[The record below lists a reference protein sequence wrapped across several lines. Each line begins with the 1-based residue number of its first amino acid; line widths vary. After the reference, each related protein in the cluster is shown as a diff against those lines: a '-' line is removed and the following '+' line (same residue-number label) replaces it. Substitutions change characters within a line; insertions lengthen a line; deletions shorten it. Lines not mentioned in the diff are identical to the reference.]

1 MRQVI
6 FRAKRVEDGLREGEA
21 GWEILVD
28 GELIEEVDN
37 DDMDISTESF
47 KLLWERLGIDLK
59 FDAE

>member
-1 MRQVI
+1 MTLVV
-6 FRAKRVEDGLREGEA
+6 FRAKRGEDGLREGEA